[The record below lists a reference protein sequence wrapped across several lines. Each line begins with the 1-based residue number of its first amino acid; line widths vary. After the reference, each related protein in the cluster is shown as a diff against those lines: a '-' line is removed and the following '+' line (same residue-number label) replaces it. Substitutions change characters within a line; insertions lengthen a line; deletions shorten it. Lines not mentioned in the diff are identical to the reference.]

1 MRKVKGFPVLIPSLA
16 VQEEIVQ
23 VLGAV
28 NTKLA
33 QHVRRQQLL
42 SDRFCTLHHQRM
54 AAQIRVDELDLNLL
68 NEGGNNAPVPN

>member
-1 MRKVKGFPVLIPSLA
+1 MTKVKGFPVLIPSLA

-33 QHVRRQQLL
+33 QHVRRQQSL
-42 SDRFCTLHHQRM
+42 SDLFCTLHHQLM
-54 AAQIRVDELDLNLL
+54 TAPIHGHALELPALTSFTAK
-68 NEGGNNAPVPN
+68 GAR